1 MIPNSEIEKYK
12 DYPEGSGGKMMYD
25 RHNLPTEE
33 FFTKYYLSIDLSD
46 WNLWM
51 SDTVNKA
58 WEEKSRIEFQNSWG
72 ERMNAFNF
80 SEMERFYKE
89 EDLSMFDEDIQ
100 KFISFMAGDR
110 FFEENNLTLN
120 EWIKLDTFTNPKKD
134 YKQDVTLLRALEYDG
149 GMNYIRMQLVN
160 LHWWKH

>member
-1 MIPNSEIEKYK
+1 
-12 DYPEGSGGKMMYD
+12 
-25 RHNLPTEE
+25 
-33 FFTKYYLSIDLSD
+33 
-46 WNLWM
+46 
-51 SDTVNKA
+51 
-58 WEEKSRIEFQNSWG
+58 
-72 ERMNAFNF
+72 MNAFNF

-120 EWIKLDTFTNPKKD
+120 EWIKLDTFINPKKD

-149 GMNYIRMQLVN
+149 GMNYIRKQLVN